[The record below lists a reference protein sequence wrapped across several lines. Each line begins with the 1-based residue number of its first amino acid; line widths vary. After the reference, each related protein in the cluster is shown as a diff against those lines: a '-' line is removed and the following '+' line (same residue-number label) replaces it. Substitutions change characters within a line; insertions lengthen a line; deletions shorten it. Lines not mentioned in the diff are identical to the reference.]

1 MKQLILALVATFA
14 VGSAVAQQPTTL
26 VRAKGEVQV
35 QVTGSAKVGSQDVA
49 SGASF
54 GAKAGDVVVVADG
67 TAKVTYANGCSVT
80 VVPSAPYTISEQAPT
95 CRAPT
100 TVASSDSKYYLMAG
114 GAALLLVGA
123 AGGGGGGGDDDKPS
137 SP

>member
-1 MKQLILALVATFA
+1 MKQLILALVATLA

-35 QVTGSAKVGSQDVA
+35 QVSGTAKVGSQDVA

-54 GAKAGDVVVVADG
+54 GAKPGDVVVVAEG
-67 TAKVTYANGCSVT
+67 TAKVTYANGCAVT
-80 VVPSAPYTISEQAPT
+80 VEAAEPYTISEEEPT
-95 CRAPT
+95 CRAPVK
-100 TVASSDSKYYLMAG
+100 VASSDTKYYLMAG

-123 AGGGGGGGDDDKPS
+123 AGGGGGGGDDKPS